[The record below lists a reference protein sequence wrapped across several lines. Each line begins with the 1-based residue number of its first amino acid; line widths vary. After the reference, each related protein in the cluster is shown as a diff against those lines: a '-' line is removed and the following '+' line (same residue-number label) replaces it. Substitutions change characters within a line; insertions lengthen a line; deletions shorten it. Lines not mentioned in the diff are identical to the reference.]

1 MTFTSEQ
8 TYAFV
13 MSPRLGDSL
22 LAMVVVNNLVRNDF
36 RVTVF
41 SGQLTALR
49 AWFPHI
55 DIQPLPVGDAVIP
68 CLNGFDVVLHAFHAD
83 VLVSPAATAT
93 AAKALHARTVVFD
106 DLPVYRQVKNMV
118 DIHMELCERHFGVS
132 EPVRENGMTPPTELR
147 LTMDARRVIIHP
159 VASDQQKSWRP
170 QRFVKLARAL
180 KTQGFEPEFLLPK
193 TALPQWQWLEAQG
206 FRPTSPGS
214 LDAVAARIAESGWV
228 IGNDSGIGHLASNLG
243 IPTVSL
249 AMRRS
254 IAQRWRPGWAP
265 SRAVV
270 ALPLLPSRFLK
281 EKFWKFLLSTGR
293 VLRAF
298 HALRRECGAP
308 GIVTRTSPGLKAEPV
323 ADIRHAG
330 G

>member
-22 LAMVVVNNLVRNDF
+22 LAMVVANNLVRKDF

-41 SGQLTALR
+41 STQLIALR
-49 AWFPHI
+49 TWFPHI
-55 DIQPLPVGDAVIP
+55 DIRPLPAGDAVIP
-68 CLNGFDVVLHAFHAD
+68 CLNAFDIVLHAFHAD
-83 VLVSPAATAT
+83 LLVSPE
-93 AAKALHARTVVFD
+93 ALRARTVVFD

-118 DIHMELCERHFGVS
+118 DIHMELCEQHFGLTQ
-132 EPVRENGMTPPTELR
+132 PVRENGMTPPAHTRSTVE
-147 LTMDARRVIIHP
+147 ARRVIIHP

-170 QRFVKLARAL
+170 QRFVKLAKAL
-180 KTQGFEPEFLLPK
+180 KAQGFEPEFLLPRN
-193 TALPQWQWLEAQG
+193 ALPQWQWLETQG
-206 FRPTSPGS
+206 FRPTSPGG
-214 LDAVAARIAESGWV
+214 LEAVATRIAESGWV

-249 AMRRS
+249 ARRRR

-293 VLRAF
+293 VMRAF

-308 GIVTRTSPGLKAEPV
+308 GIVTRTSTALNTETV